1 MADPFSRI
9 SAEWKYMTKNF
20 YKLWTSLEILWILT
34 QNSNV
39 LATKVNSALLGT
51 NGSPGVSVLPYALV
65 VEKPDLEVVKLEN
78 PVSKVAQDRQ
88 RKKLTVIRQNVLMA
102 RRDIQMKMNMACRG
116 LKLREFR
123 WIHFIKNAWIIII
136 SSALCIIWNLWRKS

>member
-1 MADPFSRI
+1 M
-9 SAEWKYMTKNF
+9 
-20 YKLWTSLEILWILT
+20 
-34 QNSNV
+34 
-39 LATKVNSALLGT
+39 
-51 NGSPGVSVLPYALV
+51 SVLPYALV

-123 WIHFIKNAWIIII
+123 
-136 SSALCIIWNLWRKS
+136 